1 MICVLSLFVFFTK
14 ELPMSND
21 IDAAKESRNPVGDE
35 EFAIKWTEVM
45 LSGDGTVQEVAELL
59 GLSKDYVQQR
69 SVQLR
74 RELKE
79 HNGTKLPKAS
89 GRPHKK
95 KDTAGV
101 AKLVADILKSHN
113 LVENVESHEPE
124 TEAV

>member
-1 MICVLSLFVFFTK
+1 
-14 ELPMSND
+14 MSND

-45 LSGDGTVQEVAELL
+45 TKPDGTVQQVAELL

-101 AKLVADILKSHN
+101 AKLVADMLKSHN